1 MSDGAFPDRLTQLKS
16 RWDADPTSR
25 VFLQLA
31 EEYRHQGRVKEALEV
46 LDRGLKEHPGYL
58 SALVAKGRCHLEL
71 GEPEPAR
78 AVLERVVKQDA
89 TQMVANKL
97 LVRAYLDTG
106 EADRARERLDL
117 YSLLNDSD
125 PEIEELRRRLRAME
139 QPSQPPPTSD
149 HPFPDLAPPAPPR
162 PEAAAPARAAT
173 AAAGGKEEDIFDLGG
188 LPPRISRP
196 VAIPLAD
203 EPFADLWTPPA
214 SAPVAPAPAAAVSAA
229 APAAVAVAE
238 LEEEPEPEDVIFPGL
253 GSRESRSRY
262 LRALAAEGLFAF
274 DLTAVAAPAPPPPAP
289 PPAPVAAAPAVFA
302 PEPLP
307 VLVEP
312 EPAPEPEPQPIQ
324 AFYEESAVEL
334 EEPPV
339 AAEPAAAVAGFS
351 WEVVEEPA
359 LSPAPAF
366 VAEPEPEEVPVFE
379 IEERTP
385 WAVEPEPIVPEIVPE
400 PVALEEAAPVE
411 PAPEPPP
418 QRAAEPVATMT
429 LGELYLRQDHPGE
442 AKRIFEEI
450 LRREPDNAAA
460 REALARLASQQR
472 PLMARDLLAGYEPG
486 EEGGEVEAKA
496 RKRFLLNSYLKRLR
510 RGSPSH
516 VS

>member
-16 RWDADPTSR
+16 RWESDPTSR

-97 LVRAYLDTG
+97 LVRAYLDTS
-106 EADRARERLDL
+106 EPDRARERLDL

-139 QPSQPPPTSD
+139 QPPQPPPTSD
-149 HPFPDLAPPAPPR
+149 PPFPDLAPPPAPPR
-162 PEAAAPARAAT
+162 AEAPAPARAAG
-173 AAAGGKEEDIFDLGG
+173 AAAGGGDIFDLGM
-188 LPPRISRP
+188 PARISRP
-196 VAIPLAD
+196 VAVPLVD
-203 EPFADLWTPPA
+203 EPFGDLWTPPA
-214 SAPVAPAPAAAVSAA
+214 PAAAHAAAVAPVA

-238 LEEEPEPEDVIFPGL
+238 LPEEPEPEDVIFPGL
-253 GSRESRSRY
+253 ASRESRSRY
-262 LRALAAEGLFAF
+262 LRALAAEGLFVF
-274 DLTAVAAPAPPPPAP
+274 DLTAEAAVAPAPPPPAP
-289 PPAPVAAAPAVFA
+289 MALAAPAVLE
-302 PEPLP
+302 PEPFP
-307 VLVEP
+307 AVEP
-312 EPAPEPEPQPIQ
+312 EPEPEPQPV
-324 AFYEESAVEL
+324 AFHEESAVEVEEPLPAPPSWEDAAPAL
-334 EEPPV
+334 EEPV
-339 AAEPAAAVAGFS
+339 LEEPSAVVTGFS

-359 LSPAPAF
+359 PVAAPIF
-366 VAEPEPEEVPVFE
+366 EPEPEPPVFE
-379 IEERTP
+379 IEEQTP
-385 WAVEPEPIVPEIVPE
+385 WAVEPEPIVSETVPE
-400 PVALEEAAPVE
+400 AMLPE
-411 PAPEPPP
+411 PAIPEPPP
-418 QRAAEPVATMT
+418 PPAAEPVATLT

-460 REALARLASQQR
+460 REALAQLAARQR

-486 EEGGEVEAKA
+486 EEGGEAEASA
-496 RKRFLLNSYLKRLR
+496 RKAFLLNSYLKRLR
-510 RGSPSH
+510 RGSQRD